1 MNNRDIG
8 KELIQSAERILK
20 RDLEDAFKEKDYNM
34 TVRGAQEVVELT
46 LKGAL
51 KIFGIEYPKVH
62 DIGKIFAK
70 TARSRVDIINKEILE
85 KIVFISTQLSKD
97 RAPSF
102 YGERLYGK
110 KEAEEAYHNAFFVFY
125 RVKELLNI

>member
-1 MNNRDIG
+1 MG

-34 TVRGAQEVVELT
+34 TVRRAQEVVEFT

-62 DIGKIFAK
+62 DIRENRFHIYSAK
-70 TARSRVDIINKEILE
+70 
-85 KIVFISTQLSKD
+85 
-97 RAPSF
+97 
-102 YGERLYGK
+102 
-110 KEAEEAYHNAFFVFY
+110 
-125 RVKELLNI
+125 